1 MLYKT
6 LPDIVLMVDRKEG
19 AILDFIAIVSWVYC
33 YVLKP
38 MHLCIGCVFRHL
50 GMCKCRS
57 SLIGVR
63 EWRSYTGGTFHT

>member
-1 MLYKT
+1 MCNKHSKGHQFFCMHSVLLRTFYNCMLYKT

-38 MHLCIGCVFRHL
+38 MHLCIGCVYRHL
-50 GMCKCRS
+50 
-57 SLIGVR
+57 
-63 EWRSYTGGTFHT
+63 